1 MLPCITAQPSP
12 WLLAQASTLA
22 MLQQL
27 KSCSHSC
34 SAMWCSA
41 LHPSRSLPR
50 TCLALPLLLASQLVA
65 MPSVQ
70 CQVALSIQQCPS
82 VSHLPTSSM
91 KESST
96 TASSTAHTSLLGQA
110 WLWHLPCHTSRRVQV
125 KEHKCQ

>member
-34 SAMWCSA
+34 SAMWYSA

-50 TCLALPLLLASQLVA
+50 TCLALPLLPASQLAGMPLVRCLVA
-65 MPSVQ
+65 P
-70 CQVALSIQQCPS
+70 SIQ
-82 VSHLPTSSM
+82 
-91 KESST
+91 
-96 TASSTAHTSLLGQA
+96 
-110 WLWHLPCHTSRRVQV
+110 
-125 KEHKCQ
+125 